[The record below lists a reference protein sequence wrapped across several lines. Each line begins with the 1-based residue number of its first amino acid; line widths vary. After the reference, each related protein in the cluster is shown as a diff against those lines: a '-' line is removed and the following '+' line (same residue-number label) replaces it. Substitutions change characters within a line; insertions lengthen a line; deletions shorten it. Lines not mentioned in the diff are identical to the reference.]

1 MTRPVHVLGFAG
13 SLRAHSLN
21 RALLRAAIEL
31 TPEGLGIEAFDL
43 GPLPLYDGDVE
54 AAGLPEPVQTFRRR
68 IAAADAL
75 LLVTPEYNYSVPGVL
90 KNAIDWA
97 SRPPDQP
104 FRGKPIALMGAS
116 PGRFGTARA
125 QYHLRQMCVF
135 LDMLPVNRP
144 EVFISAAS
152 DKFDPEGRLVDESAR
167 REVRALLEALLAW
180 THRLQPTV
188 ARPAP

>member
-152 DKFDPEGRLVDESAR
+152 DKFDPEGRLVDEPAR
-167 REVRALLEALLAW
+167 REVRALLEAFLVW

-188 ARPAP
+188 VCPVP